1 MPSARGQFR
10 FPRNRTAIPEQPGQT
25 GDGYASFLLGYPGDS
40 RLTTTNFISSEKV
53 AHAWYIQD
61 DWKATSRLT
70 FNIGLR
76 YELFSPISERS
87 GDSRTTFRRRRR

>member
-1 MPSARGQFR
+1 M
-10 FPRNRTAIPEQPGQT
+10 
-25 GDGYASFLLGYPGDS
+25 ASFLLGYPGNS

-61 DWKATSRLT
+61 DWKATSKLT

-76 YELFSPISERS
+76 YELFSPISERFGRQS
-87 GDSRTTFRRRRR
+87 NYVPETATLVIPQGT